1 MEITNGKIY
10 KDDFNFKDVYDEKKL
25 FKGTLGSGDA
35 DIRLETTN
43 GKITLTKK

>member
-1 MEITNGKIY
+1 METTNGKIT
-10 KDDFNFKDVYDEKKL
+10 KNDIEFRELNDDKKL
-25 FKGTLGSGDA
+25 FRGTLGNGDA